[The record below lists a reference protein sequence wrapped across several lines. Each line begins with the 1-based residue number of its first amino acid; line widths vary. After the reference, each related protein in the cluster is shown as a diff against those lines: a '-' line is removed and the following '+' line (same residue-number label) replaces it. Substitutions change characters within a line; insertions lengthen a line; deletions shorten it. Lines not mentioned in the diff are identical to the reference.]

1 MFDWTFIATHWP
13 QIAEGYRLT
22 LTICAAS
29 FVFAWLL
36 GFLIALCRV
45 SRHAVL
51 RAFGTVY
58 VEVVRNVPLA
68 IQVFLIFY
76 TLPFAGIRLSP
87 LWFGVAALS
96 IYIASYYAEIIRAA
110 ILSVPRGQYESARS
124 AGMSHLQAMRRV
136 VFPQMMNFLVPP
148 ATNVTI
154 TLVKESSV
162 LSIIT
167 VPELTLAAHTVS
179 AIAFNYLE
187 VFLMVAL
194 LYWATTL
201 TLTAIAAWIERLCGR
216 YRVDTSSRPQVGE
229 VVAVR

>member
-1 MFDWTFIATHWP
+1 MFDWGFIAEHWP
-13 QIAEGYRLT
+13 KIAEGYQLT
-22 LTICAAS
+22 LAICAMA
-29 FVFAWLL
+29 FVIAWLL
-36 GFLIALCRV
+36 GFIIAMCRV
-45 SRHAVL
+45 SRLPVL
-51 RAFGTVY
+51 NAIGTIY

-76 TLPFAGIRLSP
+76 TLPFWGIRLSP

-96 IYIASYYAEIIRAA
+96 IYVASYYAEVIRAA
-110 ILSVPRGQYESARS
+110 IQSVPRGQYESARS

-136 VFPQMMNFLVPP
+136 IFPQMMSYMIPP

-194 LYWATTL
+194 LYWTTTL
-201 TLTAIAAWIERLCGR
+201 TLTAIARGLEYLVGR
-216 YRVDTSSRPQVGE
+216 YRM
-229 VVAVR
+229 VAAR